1 MLRAARTHA
10 GLSQASLAARSGV
23 SQSVISVYE
32 AGRRQPSLPM
42 LTSLV
47 EATGCDLELRIHQR
61 PPSARLNGP
70 IGRRLLKQRA
80 HVLHT
85 VEQYGVQLL
94 GVFGSVAR
102 GQETTTS
109 DVDLLV
115 TLPRGMGLIGMGR
128 VASELSK
135 LIGANVDLVPAD
147 GLKDGVR
154 KNVLADLVVL

>member
-1 MLRAARTHA
+1 ML
-10 GLSQASLAARSGV
+10 ASL
-23 SQSVISVYE
+23 I
-32 AGRRQPSLPM
+32 
-42 LTSLV
+42 
-47 EATGCDLELRIHQR
+47 EATGCDLELRIRQR
-61 PPSARLNGP
+61 PPRARLSGP

-80 HVLHT
+80 PLLQT

-128 VASELSK
+128 IAGALSEL
-135 LIGANVDLVPAD
+135 LGADVDLVRSD
-147 GLKDGVR
+147 SLKDGVR
-154 KNVLADLVVL
+154 ENVLADLVLL